1 MNKLTIIARIS
12 FLLALTAIS
21 ATGVFGDERFPG
33 DSVYQ
38 LRAPLTNQAGEVI
51 TLDYYAG
58 STVLVSMFYASCPY
72 ICPTLISNIQQLKSE
87 LPEALRAKTK
97 VLMISVDPKRDSPAK
112 LMEVA
117 RLHGVDLS
125 AWTFASPASEDVR
138 EVAAV
143 LGVQYRKLP
152 DGEFN
157 HTTVVILLDAKG
169 RSVAQTTSISQ
180 VDRDFL
186 AKTAKLAN
194 FGD

>member
-1 MNKLTIIARIS
+1 MNNLKIIARIS
-12 FLLALTAIS
+12 LLLALTAIS
-21 ATGVFGDERFPG
+21 ASGAFGDERFPG

-38 LRAPLTNQAGEVI
+38 LRTPLTNQAGEVI

-58 STVLVSMFYASCPY
+58 SPVLVSMFYASCPY
-72 ICPTLISNIQQLKSE
+72 VCPTLISNIQQLKNKLS
-87 LPEALRAKTK
+87 AKQQASTK
-97 VLMISVDPKRDSPAK
+97 VLMISLDPERDSPAK

-117 RLHGVDLS
+117 RLHGVDL
-125 AWTFASPASEDVR
+125 AGWTFAAPTSGDVR

-157 HTTVVILLDAKG
+157 HTAAVTLLDANG

-186 AKTAKLAN
+186 AETAKLAS